1 MEFIDVPAEQTTA
14 ATDLAIALLAGAAIP
29 WLKRRGSAGAR
40 GRIWRGV
47 FALLAIA
54 ALLGA
59 VAHGIVLDAA
69 ALEWTWRGIY
79 LALALL
85 VAAFLLAAIRDLAGD
100 ARARQALPVLA
111 VIALAFYAY
120 TFVDAE
126 SFLPFI
132 LYELAAMTLSLAGYA
147 WMTVKN
153 LLEGAGWITAAI
165 ATNIAAAVIQA
176 TGSAG
181 FTLVWTFDH
190 NGVFHLVQMAAI
202 VQLVQGLRNGADAG
216 DRRHG

>member
-1 MEFIDVPAEQTTA
+1 MEFIDIPTEQTTA
-14 ATDLAIALLAGAAIP
+14 ATDLLIALLAGAAIP
-29 WLKRRGSAGAR
+29 WLQRRGPAGAR

-54 ALLGA
+54 ASLGA
-59 VAHGIVLDAA
+59 VAHGIVLAGA
-69 ALEWTWRGIY
+69 ALEWIWRVIY

-111 VIALAFYAY
+111 VIAVAFYAY
-120 TFVDAE
+120 TLTNTE

-132 LYELAAMTLSLAGYA
+132 LYELAAMLLSLACYA
-147 WMTVKN
+147 WMTAKN
-153 LLEGAGWITAAI
+153 LRPGAGWIAAAV

-176 TGSAG
+176 TRTAG

-190 NGVFHLVQMAAI
+190 NGVFHLVQMIAI
-202 VQLVQGLRNGADAG
+202 VLLMQGLRNGADAAAG
-216 DRRHG
+216 RKG